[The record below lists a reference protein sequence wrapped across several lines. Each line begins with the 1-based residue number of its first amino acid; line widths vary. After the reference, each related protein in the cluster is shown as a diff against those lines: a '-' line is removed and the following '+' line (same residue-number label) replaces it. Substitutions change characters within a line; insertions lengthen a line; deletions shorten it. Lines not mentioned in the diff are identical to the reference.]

1 MSGKSIKKLRRA
13 LKDLN
18 VDVDDPKRF
27 RHPRTLQI
35 VSSEG
40 RRVYKL
46 AKKKAN
52 KIRQSG
58 KLPQI

>member
-1 MSGKSIKKLRRA
+1 MKKLRKA
-13 LKDLN
+13 LKNVN
-18 VDVDDPKRF
+18 VDIEDPKRH

-35 VSSEG
+35 VASDG

-46 AKKKAN
+46 AKKKAA
-52 KIRQSG
+52 KIRKDG